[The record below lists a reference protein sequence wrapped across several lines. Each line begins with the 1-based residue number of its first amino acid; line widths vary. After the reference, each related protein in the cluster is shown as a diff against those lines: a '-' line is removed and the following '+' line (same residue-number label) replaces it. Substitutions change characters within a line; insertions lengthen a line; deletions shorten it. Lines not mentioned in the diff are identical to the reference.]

1 MKRKKFTKAAFILSV
16 CMLILWAVLGAGTTL
31 AWFTDTTPV
40 DKNSFLIGNLE
51 LNIEYKNDVQ
61 TVYAPMTTGTDIF
74 DDNAIYEPG
83 YTQVVYLKV
92 KNAGDLPFDYKVSID
107 IRSYVDSISST
118 GAHLHLPDHLK
129 FGVIFGG
136 SEAELDRELA
146 QFYANKELKE
156 LEENTYSQNDVTV
169 PVGGTR
175 YVAMIV
181 YMPEEVENEAN
192 FRDVQP
198 EVRLGVTLLAQQA
211 GAPLE

>member
-1 MKRKKFTKAAFILSV
+1 MGRKKFTKAAFILSV

-51 LNIEYKNDVQ
+51 LKVSYKNDVQ
-61 TVYAPMTTGTDIF
+61 TVYAPMTTGAAIF
-74 DDNAIYEPG
+74 NDNALYEPG

-92 KNAGDLPFDYKVSID
+92 ENTGDLAFDYKMSID

-118 GAHLHLPDHLK
+118 GLHLHLPDYLK

-136 SEAELDRELA
+136 SEAELDREVA
-146 QFYANKELKE
+146 QFYGNKKLQE
-156 LEENTYSQNDVTV
+156 LEENTYSPKDVTV

-175 YVAMIV
+175 YVALIV
-181 YMPEEVENEAN
+181 YMPEEVANEAN

-198 EVRLGVTLLAQQA
+198 MVRLGITLLAQQA